1 MTLERG
7 VALIATHL
15 GIVDEEA
22 INNMSLLFFESVLEE
37 LGKKLNYD
45 AVSNY
50 AGNSFCNKSWEMI
63 QKAHPM
69 NANPEKVGASAVASF
84 FENANIIVK
93 RTADN
98 AEDIGP
104 RKKE

>member
-1 MTLERG
+1 
-7 VALIATHL
+7 
-15 GIVDEEA
+15 
-22 INNMSLLFFESVLEE
+22 MSLLFFESVLEE

-69 NANPEKVGASAVASF
+69 NGSSDKSGMSSVASF

-93 RTADN
+93 RTAENMD
-98 AEDIGP
+98 DIGP

>member
-1 MTLERG
+1 
-7 VALIATHL
+7 
-15 GIVDEEA
+15 
-22 INNMSLLFFESVLEE
+22 MSLLFFESVLEE

-69 NANPEKVGASAVASF
+69 NGGSDKSGMSSVASF

-93 RTADN
+93 RTAENMD
-98 AEDIGP
+98 DIGP